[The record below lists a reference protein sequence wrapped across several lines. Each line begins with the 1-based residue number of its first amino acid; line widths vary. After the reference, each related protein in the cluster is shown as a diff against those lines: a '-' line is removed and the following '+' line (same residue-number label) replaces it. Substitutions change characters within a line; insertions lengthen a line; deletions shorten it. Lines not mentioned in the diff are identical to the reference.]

1 MRNFLLSCHRKP
13 VPVHPSWCPVQ
24 NLTLHTRTQTAREN
38 TGISSHSETK
48 GLVQWFLRPVNLAVT
63 SLSGSVRTAARK
75 ISSRIQRNWQS
86 PSIQTKKL
94 MDRAQIASLH
104 AQILFQRVN
113 TSLILWNSAFSIH
126 SLSSPIFGRCLS
138 CMVTSPFTYTV
149 WCSRP
154 YKPYIFWKLSIWW
167 WQWPRRRLTKKD
179 TDKDKYKVL
188 PIPIVC
194 YIF

>member
-1 MRNFLLSCHRKP
+1 MVAFKTQQGEKYGNNIKCTVNLKVILDKKFPYKYKKLDLIILLGHEKRFIVLSQKTSSCPSLVVSCPKFDIAHKNPNCKGKSGDFLSLGNKRFGA
-13 VPVHPSWCPVQ
+13 V
-24 NLTLHTRTQTAREN
+24 
-38 TGISSHSETK
+38 I
-48 GLVQWFLRPVNLAVT
+48 LRPVNLAVT

-126 SLSSPIFGRCLS
+126 
-138 CMVTSPFTYTV
+138 
-149 WCSRP
+149 
-154 YKPYIFWKLSIWW
+154 
-167 WQWPRRRLTKKD
+167 
-179 TDKDKYKVL
+179 
-188 PIPIVC
+188 
-194 YIF
+194 